1 MFGGWGIGLESST
14 RADREGGEF
23 WNLAYVGPNPG
34 LPDFSCA
41 SSGNTCISAQPP
53 SRGWGSAPRGC
64 RQEGQV
70 CGARCCLAG
79 PRFPSQHDGMSQILL
94 CVTARCL
101 ADLVP
106 HRCTPG
112 GHSDPPAAP
121 GASGR
126 QWTSLSRT
134 PHWSCTPG
142 THGPRSPP
150 TLPRPG
156 PEGTDSVPPAV
167 GTSAARSG
175 ARGPTHPPGRDRQ
188 GRHSA
193 TLPSIQVKRCR
204 GWGVS
209 LPGAGTECGS
219 WGDRPHVG
227 QPGQGHLLGGGTLQ
241 SKGPGVGHLL
251 CDDAENTSLYKTPQ

>member
-1 MFGGWGIGLESST
+1 MHASGFSRGTVAPSSLESST

-112 GHSDPPAAP
+112 GHSVSCCGEELGIRP
-121 GASGR
+121 
-126 QWTSLSRT
+126 T
-134 PHWSCTPG
+134 PNLTD
-142 THGPRSPP
+142 
-150 TLPRPG
+150 
-156 PEGTDSVPPAV
+156 EGTRPTPNLTDE
-167 GTSAARSG
+167 GT
-175 ARGPTHPPGRDRQ
+175 
-188 GRHSA
+188 
-193 TLPSIQVKRCR
+193 
-204 GWGVS
+204 
-209 LPGAGTECGS
+209 
-219 WGDRPHVG
+219 RPN
-227 QPGQGHLLGGGTLQ
+227 P
-241 SKGPGVGHLL
+241 
-251 CDDAENTSLYKTPQ
+251 